1 MKMIHGSLMRKGTG
15 PFNLASNTTLAII
28 NVMFKLLDI

>member
-28 NVMFKLLDI
+28 NVMFKFLDI